1 MDELGECAE
10 AAGARRARH
19 GPTWPNLRRPGF
31 LFAAGR
37 LDVARR
43 FTLPQAVW
51 DGLVPA
57 TYYVRFVSRPDWKI
71 LRTFALTKTGPSLAT
86 DAERASADLVH
97 A

>member
-1 MDELGECAE
+1 
-10 AAGARRARH
+10 
-19 GPTWPNLRRPGF
+19 
-31 LFAAGR
+31 
-37 LDVARR
+37 
-43 FTLPQAVW
+43 VW

-71 LRTFALTKTGPSLAT
+71 LRTVALTKTGPSLAI